1 MNLRILWSGLP
12 VAVFY
17 ALSRVADP
25 WVAILGGFIA
35 SAVVYW
41 FNRRDTLMGMLTLFG
56 FVVVTVSAAIGIIS
70 NSEKA
75 YLASGPAADFLF
87 VPLYAVSI
95 FLKKPLIGA
104 IAREMF
110 PKYAGHIPIGAP
122 VFVAL
127 SVFWAAHDIVQ
138 GVARTYLLQEL
149 SVGEYIIWSR
159 VLNWPFTVVML
170 WTSMYFVMRAA
181 KRYENAGAGDD
192 ATKGSFAAA
201 AEPGG

>member
-17 ALSRVADP
+17 TLSRVADP
-25 WVAILGGFIA
+25 WVAVLGGFIA

-56 FVVVTVSAAIGIIS
+56 FVVVTVSAAIGIIF
-70 NSEKA
+70 NNEKA

-110 PKYAGHIPIGAP
+110 PKYAGQIPIAAP

-138 GVARTYLLQEL
+138 GVARIYLLQQL

-170 WTSMYFVMRAA
+170 WTSMYFVLRAA
-181 KRYENAGAGDD
+181 KRYGNGDTGDD
-192 ATKGSFAAA
+192 ASKGSFATA